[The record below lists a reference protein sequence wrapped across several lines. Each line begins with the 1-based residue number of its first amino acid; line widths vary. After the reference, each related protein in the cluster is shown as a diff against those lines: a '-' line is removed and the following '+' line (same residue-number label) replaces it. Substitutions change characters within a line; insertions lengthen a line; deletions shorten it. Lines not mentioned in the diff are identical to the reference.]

1 MLEGLVKAVELLGL
15 GGIGGRRSSG
25 FGKFVL
31 KGAPQ
36 LLSEDCSGD
45 AGMLKVLLE
54 NKTSSLQMSLS
65 VLCPVQE
72 QIATVKKGAFS
83 LLKRS
88 GFVYN
93 QNSQNFEKRS
103 SVYMLKAGSCF
114 PERVEG
120 RLLEF
125 TALGAQHAVYRYGK
139 AVYMGLPV

>member
-31 KGAPQ
+31 KSAPQ
-36 LLSEDCSGD
+36 LLSEDCGGD

-93 QNSQNFEKRS
+93 QNSQNF
-103 SVYMLKAGSCF
+103 
-114 PERVEG
+114 
-120 RLLEF
+120 
-125 TALGAQHAVYRYGK
+125 
-139 AVYMGLPV
+139 